1 MIECVIASKRSAT
14 ATPVSPISTPFSPTW
29 CCVKSSFRLLALMIF
44 RDLLTHMRWCSIV
57 RSCRG
62 ALEEVLK
69 RGRVFE
75 KLDRELRE
83 LRRSQQKDP
92 AEAAAFEAAR
102 VQAGTSR
109 QQVMDFVDLL
119 TLDDGSIGVCA
130 STF

>member
-1 MIECVIASKRSAT
+1 M
-14 ATPVSPISTPFSPTW
+14 
-29 CCVKSSFRLLALMIF
+29 
-44 RDLLTHMRWCSIV
+44 
-57 RSCRG
+57 
-62 ALEEVLK
+62 LK

-119 TLDDGSIGVCA
+119 TLDNGLIGVCA

>member
-1 MIECVIASKRSAT
+1 M
-14 ATPVSPISTPFSPTW
+14 
-29 CCVKSSFRLLALMIF
+29 LALLTLTE
-44 RDLLTHMRWCSIV
+44 RLTHSWMYSVV

-119 TLDDGSIGVCA
+119 TLDNGSIGVCA